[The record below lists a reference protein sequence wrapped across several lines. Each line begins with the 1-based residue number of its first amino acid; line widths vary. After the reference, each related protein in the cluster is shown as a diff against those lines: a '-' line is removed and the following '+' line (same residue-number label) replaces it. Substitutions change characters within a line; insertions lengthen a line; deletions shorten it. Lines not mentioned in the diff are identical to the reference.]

1 MKHWQSSSVKS
12 NGLRIHYH
20 RTGGEKPVLILV
32 HGFTDSGLCWGRAAL
47 ELENEYDIIMLDARG
62 HGLSDKPKHGYS
74 RDDHAADVAGVI
86 DSLDLDSV
94 IVLGHSMGAMIALT
108 LAANYPQLVR
118 GVILEDPPWREE
130 SDRLYL
136 ETAEQVALLTDNWRE
151 KIAAQSQLP
160 PEQIEA
166 EGREAAPSWH
176 ADEFPAW
183 VQSKQQVSPDV
194 VGFVS
199 IGNRRWLSL
208 IEKFQCPAL
217 LITGSKT
224 LGAITSPAIT
234 KQALAVNTRIQ
245 HTHIDDSGHN
255 IHRENLPAFLSAVR
269 EFLTGFKR

>member
-1 MKHWQSSSVKS
+1 MKHWQSNSVES
-12 NGLRIHYH
+12 NGIGIHYH
-20 RTGGEKPVLILV
+20 RTGGEKPVLVLV
-32 HGFTDSGLCWGRAAL
+32 HGFTDNGLCWSRAAL

-62 HGLSDKPKHGYS
+62 HGLSEKPKQGYS
-74 RDDHAADVAGVI
+74 SANHATDVAGLI
-86 DSLDLDSV
+86 KTLGLDPVL
-94 IVLGHSMGAMIALT
+94 ILGHSMGAMIAMA

-136 ETAEQVALLTDNWRE
+136 ETPEQVTLLTDSWRE
-151 KIAAQSQLP
+151 KIAAQKQLP
-160 PEQIEA
+160 PDQIEA
-166 EGREAAPSWH
+166 AGREGGPSWH

-194 VGFVS
+194 VGFVTT
-199 IGNRRWLSL
+199 GNRHWLSL

-234 KQALAVNTRIQ
+234 KQALAANTHIQ
-245 HTHIDDSGHN
+245 HAHIDDTGHN
-255 IHRENLPAFLSAVR
+255 IHRENLPAFLFAVR
-269 EFLTGFKR
+269 EFLARFKS